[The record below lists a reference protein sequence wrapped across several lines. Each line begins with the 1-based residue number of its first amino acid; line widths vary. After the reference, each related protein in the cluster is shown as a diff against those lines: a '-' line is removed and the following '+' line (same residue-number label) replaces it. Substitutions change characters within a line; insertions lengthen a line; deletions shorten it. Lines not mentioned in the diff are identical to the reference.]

1 MGCTSFKLLQ
11 KIPVSNF
18 EWIKYTLQFNEDFI
32 KSYKEESDKDIFS
45 KYSEKVLELYNN
57 LLFLL

>member
-1 MGCTSFKLLQ
+1 M
-11 KIPVSNF
+11 SNF